1 MKRDM
6 DLVRKILLDVEES
19 DEWRHSAVAIE
30 GLDDEMVS
38 YHVKLLHQAGLI
50 EAVDKTSLGTLCWHP
65 TTLTWDG
72 HEFLD
77 AARDESRWGT
87 AKNTLLSKVGVL
99 SFDLLKET
107 LNQLAR
113 EHGLSRT
120 GWRFQDEPFVLFN
133 DRRKAIDD
141 FLLPR
146 S

>member
-1 MKRDM
+1 MGLWTHNYVGGSDTPCDGRVTVKRDM

-19 DEWRHSAVAIE
+19 DEWRHSAVTIE

-107 LNQLAR
+107 HNQLAK
-113 EHGLSRT
+113 GQLA
-120 GWRFQDEPFVLFN
+120 G
-133 DRRKAIDD
+133 
-141 FLLPR
+141 
-146 S
+146 

>member
-19 DEWRHSAVAIE
+19 DEWRHSAVTIE
-30 GLDDEMVS
+30 RLDDEMVS

-99 SFDLLKET
+99 SFNKSKDKT
-107 LNQLAR
+107 LNQLAK
-113 EHGLSRT
+113 GQLA
-120 GWRFQDEPFVLFN
+120 G
-133 DRRKAIDD
+133 
-141 FLLPR
+141 
-146 S
+146 